1 MIFKIATQK
10 CLFVNNLTHYNVHI
24 IYMYIYM
31 KSLDVKH
38 CINIETIL
46 KTHLSTLTKKIV
58 DNKTEYIPCK
68 NNHNLKHR
76 HKNNN

>member
-1 MIFKIATQK
+1 M
-10 CLFVNNLTHYNVHI
+10 C
-24 IYMYIYM
+24 IYM

-58 DNKTEYIPCK
+58 DDKTDYIPCK